1 MKFYKLT
8 YDVALLRYN
17 PKKKNNFG
25 GVGAEIVKVLKKN
38 DIVLVN
44 RVEPVVEE
52 KALIKKSENYYVSKN
67 NFISVVNELGNPL
80 SDKIS
85 GSDVGTFA
93 IQKIQEPRTLI
104 ILGILGAVII
114 GVRALIIKK

>member
-1 MKFYKLT
+1 M
-8 YDVALLRYN
+8 
-17 PKKKNNFG
+17 
-25 GVGAEIVKVLKKN
+25 LKKN

-44 RVEPVVEE
+44 RVEPVSEE

-67 NFISVVNELGNPL
+67 NFISVNEFGNPL

-85 GSDVGTFA
+85 IDDVATFA

-104 ILGILGAVII
+104 ILGIVGAVVI
-114 GVRALIIKK
+114 GTKALIKRI

>member
-8 YDVALLRYN
+8 YDVVLTRYN
-17 PKKKNNFG
+17 PKKKNVFG
-25 GVGAEIVKVLKKN
+25 GIGAEVVRVLKKN

-67 NFISVVNELGNPL
+67 NFISVNEFGNPL

-85 GSDVGTFA
+85 IDDVGTFA

-104 ILGILGAVII
+104 ILGIVGAVII
-114 GVRALIIKK
+114 GARALIKRI

>member
-1 MKFYKLT
+1 
-8 YDVALLRYN
+8 
-17 PKKKNNFG
+17 
-25 GVGAEIVKVLKKN
+25 VLKKN